1 MIAFPERLIIFARY
15 PEIGKVKTRLIPDL
29 APEAATN
36 IYKEMAEFTLQQARD
51 LRLLRNVSID
61 VWFTGGTEDQM
72 KAWLGDDLAYQIQV
86 GETLGDRLIYAL
98 QSTIQRGS
106 KSILIIGTD
115 CPELDAQILN
125 QGFSQLQNHDLVLG
139 AAADGGYYL
148 IGLQKFLPELFM
160 HIPWSTSEVLAKT
173 LNIAQEMGL
182 SQFILPTLTDVDT
195 VKDLEVWEKVKAQNL
210 VDNQKIS
217 IIIPTLNEAVNLERS
232 LASIAKAENNAK
244 NIEVIVVDGG
254 SSDQTIAIAQSFNTS
269 MGIKVISGALGR
281 ANQMNLGASLATGE
295 ILVFLHADTVL
306 PSGFKQA
313 IRKILTNPKTIAGAF
328 NLKID
333 GNSWGLRLVEWGV
346 NRRSQIFQM
355 PYGDQAIFIKS
366 PIFHSLGGFAQLPIM
381 EDFDLIMRLKSQGKI
396 AIASLTV
403 TTSDRRWQK
412 LGIFRTTLINQLMI
426 IGYFFGIKPTKLAS
440 WYHHWKSKN

>member
-29 APEAATN
+29 SAEAATV
-36 IYKEMAEFTLQQARD
+36 IYQELAEYTLNQARS
-51 LRLLRNVSID
+51 LRLIRNIAIE

-72 KAWLGDDLAYQIQV
+72 KAWLGDDLDYQIQV

-139 AAADGGYYL
+139 AATDGGYYL
-148 IGLQKFLPELFM
+148 IGLQKFIPELFM

-173 LNIAQEMGL
+173 LNIAQALGM

-195 VKDLEVWEKVKAQNL
+195 AQDLEVWEKAKAQIL
-210 VDNQKIS
+210 VSNQKIS
-217 IIIPTLNEAVNLERS
+217 IIIPTLNEAVNIERS

-254 SSDQTIAIAQSFNTS
+254 SADRTVAIAKS
-269 MGIKVISGALGR
+269 MGAKVISGTLGK

-306 PSGFKQA
+306 PTGFEQA
-313 IRKILTNPKTIAGAF
+313 IRKILINPKTIAGAF
-328 NLKID
+328 KLKID
-333 GNSWGLRLVEWGV
+333 GSGWGLRLVEWGV

-355 PYGDQAIFIKS
+355 PYGDQAIFIKF
-366 PIFHSLGGFAQLPIM
+366 PIFQSLGGFAQLPIM
-381 EDFDLIMRLKSQGKI
+381 EDFDLILRLKKIGQI
-396 AIASLTV
+396 AIAPLSV

-412 LGIFRTTLINQLMI
+412 LGIFRTTLINQVTI
-426 IGYFFGIKPTKLAS
+426 IGYFFGIKPIKLAS
-440 WYHHWKSKN
+440 WYHHRKK